1 MAILQYVGARYVPVF
16 FKNPNG
22 TWNWADNTYYEA
34 LTIVNYNNSSYT
46 SKLPVPANIGNP
58 ADNPDY
64 WAVTGNYNGQISAIT
79 ESLKGIAN
87 NRKFIFIGDSYFLVN
102 DSGSVKTI
110 LQNLIPGCYVNA
122 EHGSGFTNGKT
133 FQSLLTEVA
142 GTITDKKS
150 ITDIWFVGGSNDLN
164 SSSITTAISQLAPYV
179 KATFP
184 NANVFVAFDHYSKT
198 ASVRSQFYRV
208 LYGYENVGFVG
219 WTFIE
224 DSYNWLNNMTVGEDG
239 THPNSIG
246 SSYIAFAICA
256 NIAGKEFSHFPQANV
271 DVSNASNTTVN
282 FTLKV
287 DRLFR
292 SFRALFGEGSITFN
306 TPVSPLA
313 EVDFA
318 YTPQNYFNMD
328 VGKTFQIPAIVAG
341 PNGGFEAASVVA
353 RITTGKLVG
362 TIYARSNL
370 EVKTIMFP
378 AFEVCVDGF

>member
-1 MAILQYVGARYVPVF
+1 M
-16 FKNPNG
+16 
-22 TWNWADNTYYEA
+22 
-34 LTIVNYNNSSYT
+34 
-46 SKLPVPANIGNP
+46 
-58 ADNPDY
+58 
-64 WAVTGNYNGQISAIT
+64 
-79 ESLKGIAN
+79 
-87 NRKFIFIGDSYFLVN
+87 
-102 DSGSVKTI
+102 
-110 LQNLIPGCYVNA
+110 
-122 EHGSGFTNGKT
+122 
-133 FQSLLTEVA
+133 
-142 GTITDKKS
+142 
-150 ITDIWFVGGSNDLN
+150 
-164 SSSITTAISQLAPYV
+164 
-179 KATFP
+179 
-184 NANVFVAFDHYSKT
+184 
-198 ASVRSQFYRV
+198 
-208 LYGYENVGFVG
+208 
-219 WTFIE
+219 
-224 DSYNWLNNMTVGEDG
+224 
-239 THPNSIG
+239 
-246 SSYIAFAICA
+246 
-256 NIAGKEFSHFPQANV
+256 
-271 DVSNASNTTVN
+271 SNASNTTVN